1 MTSEDPAGFGGLGC
15 RLPTHRCPSS
25 PPHLPFSIQVGD
37 LLFGFFYNLLRYY
50 FITFQVTGSR
60 IDFVSILAGR
70 TWSAF
75 VIESDFI

>member
-1 MTSEDPAGFGGLGC
+1 MPGAHSSLPQVATTSSLQYSGGGFAVW
-15 RLPTHRCPSS
+15 
-25 PPHLPFSIQVGD
+25 F
-37 LLFGFFYNLLRYY
+37 FFYNLLRYY

-60 IDFVSILAGR
+60 IDFVSLLAGR